1 MIDGHIFRLF
11 GAQLIARPSGILWW
25 ADERILCVSD
35 LHLGKSDRMAR
46 RFGVLVP
53 PYETTDTLQR
63 LQLEIELLKPAVVIC
78 LGDNFDDLDAANSL
92 SLTDMQCLSELQA
105 GREWIWI
112 EGNHDP
118 GSVELMGQ
126 HLTKYQF
133 GPLVFR
139 HIAKVSAEAEVS
151 GHYHPKAAMRVRSN
165 SIVRPCFLYDERRV
179 ILPAFGTFTGGLRT
193 EAVEF
198 NTLMQRVAFAVLTG
212 NKSYVMPMPRE

>member
-1 MIDGHIFRLF
+1 
-11 GAQLIARPSGILWW
+11 
-25 ADERILCVSD
+25 
-35 LHLGKSDRMAR
+35 MAR

-63 LQLEIELLKPAVVIC
+63 LQLEIEFLKPAVVIC

-92 SLTDMQCLSELQA
+92 SLTDRQCLSQLHA

-126 HLTKYQF
+126 HLTEYKF
-133 GPLVFR
+133 APLVFR
-139 HIAKVSAEAEVS
+139 HIAKVGAEAEVS
-151 GHYHPKAAMRVRSN
+151 GHYHPKAAMRVRNN
-165 SIVRPCFLYDERRV
+165 SIVRPCFLYDEKRV

-198 NTLMQRVAFAVLTG
+198 KTLMQSVAFAVLIG